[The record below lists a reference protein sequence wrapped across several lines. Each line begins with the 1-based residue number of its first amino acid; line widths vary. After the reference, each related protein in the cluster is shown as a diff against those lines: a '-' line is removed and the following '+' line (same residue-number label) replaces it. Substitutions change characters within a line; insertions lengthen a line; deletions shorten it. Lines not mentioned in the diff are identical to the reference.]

1 MTLFCFIDIW
11 NDFFLVYQIYKV
23 YWAQMGRNS
32 TKALGNALKTFYVPN
47 ILYIRENCLHFKLFL
62 KQFWHF
68 CRSRQEHIKTWVSEW
83 LLQFFSYV
91 MSRTIF
97 NCWDDDEV
105 RFVLDQHSSC
115 LISGEATNTNFI
127 VLGLIR
133 SGLEP
138 MIYHT
143 QTSNLNLVHY
153 LSYLNEISCYFIL

>member
-1 MTLFCFIDIW
+1 LKLERVARTKFDIYVFIVIIHHTGACCSHSDLLTSFIFVIPQELSHIQLAL
-11 NDFFLVYQIYKV
+11 NLYYCVDSHVCSSSDNHF
-23 YWAQMGRNS
+23 RNS
-32 TKALGNALKTFYVPN
+32 KIAK
-47 ILYIRENCLHFKLFL
+47 CCDLHFKLFL

-127 VLGLIR
+127 L
-133 SGLEP
+133 
-138 MIYHT
+138 H
-143 QTSNLNLVHY
+143 
-153 LSYLNEISCYFIL
+153 

>member
-11 NDFFLVYQIYKV
+11 NDFFLVYQMYKV

-32 TKALGNALKTFYVPN
+32 TKAWGNALKLFMYQIYCISEKIVCT
-47 ILYIRENCLHFKLFL
+47 FKLFL

-68 CRSRQEHIKTWVSEW
+68 YRSRQEHIKTWVSEW

-91 MSRTIF
+91 MSRTSF
-97 NCWDDDEV
+97 NCWDDEV

-127 VLGLIR
+127 VFGLIR